1 MQTCTRCNATSP
13 DSAKECVHCH
23 ANLAEFSATS
33 VSLTQLQKNP
43 RVTAIRINVAGDA
56 CPLCYESRGTF
67 SKETVPALPHE
78 GCSHQHGCRCNY
90 EPVLSE
96 IYP

>member
-1 MQTCTRCNATSP
+1 LR
-13 DSAKECVHCH
+13 
-23 ANLAEFSATS
+23 LFSTTA
-33 VSLTQLQKNP
+33 VALKKFRENP

-67 SKETVPALPHE
+67 PKDAVPALPHE
-78 GCSHQHGCRCNY
+78 GCSHGLGCRCAY
-90 EPVLSE
+90 EPVLAE

>member
-1 MQTCTRCNATSP
+1 MQTFSRCNASSP
-13 DSAKECVHCH
+13 DTAISCTNCKADLH
-23 ANLAEFSATS
+23 EFSTNA
-33 VSLTQLQKNP
+33 VALKKFRENP
-43 RVTAIRINVAGDA
+43 RVTSIRINVANDA

-67 SKETVPALPHE
+67 VKEAVPALPHE
-78 GCSHQHGCRCNY
+78 GCSHGLGCRCTY